1 MAIIY
6 SYPQATP
13 ALGDMVLGTK
23 FIEGGGISTNSFY
36 ISDIVALV
44 NGEIGFPTLQQV
56 TGEGANTTIQM
67 QINGVDVATVN
78 DIPVT
83 STLQQVTTAGNT
95 TTNSIY
101 VNNNDIYVSGSNEIT
116 VEFAGNSST
125 LTPNGISTQD
135 ATTNSGIDLSNE
147 GFITFTNPLTQT
159 IYLSANDSTSS
170 GANFEF
176 PDKLSNTYTLAT
188 IDDIPTP
195 AYKVYTALLTQ
206 AGTSVPIA
214 NVLESTLP
222 GTVTFEYVGP
232 GIYNAV
238 LVGEFTPGSTT
249 ATLSGGT
256 SSQVFKAYG
265 FSADRVGLVTY
276 DISGSPANNQMGITT
291 LEIRVY

>member
-6 SYPQATP
+6 SYPLAEEVTN
-13 ALGDMVLGTK
+13 DSWVLGSEMEYGLRVVK
-23 FIEGGGISTNSFY
+23 NYSVGDIAAFIEGQTTT
-36 ISDIVALV
+36 V
-44 NGEIGFPTLQQV
+44 PTLQDV
-56 TGEGANTTIQM
+56 TDAGANTTIQM

-78 DIPVT
+78 DIPEAP
-83 STLQQVTTAGNT
+83 TLQEVTDEGNT

-101 VNNNDIYVSGSNEIT
+101 VSGSKEIT
-116 VEFAGNSST
+116 VEFVGNSST
-125 LTPNGISTQD
+125 LTPTGISTQD

-176 PDKLSNTYTLAT
+176 PDKLANTYTLAT

-206 AGTSVPIA
+206 GGTDIPIA
-214 NVLESTLP
+214 NVLENTLS

-256 SSQVFKAYG
+256 SSQVFKAFG

-276 DISGSPANNQMGITT
+276 NTSGSPANNQMSITT
-291 LEIRVY
+291 LEIRVYN